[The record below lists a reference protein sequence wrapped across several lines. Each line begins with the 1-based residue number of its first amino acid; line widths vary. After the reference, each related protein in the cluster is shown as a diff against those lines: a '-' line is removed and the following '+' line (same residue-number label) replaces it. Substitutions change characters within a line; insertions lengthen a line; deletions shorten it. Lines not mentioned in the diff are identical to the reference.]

1 MDAPIVADTPKK
13 LKRNNET
20 YYKKYY
26 EEHKEAINKR
36 RSTGRPRGRPKKVV
50 EGYESSTSTASNI
63 SV

>member
-1 MDAPIVADTPKK
+1 MDVPVEPTAPKK
-13 LKRNNET
+13 LKRNYET

-36 RSTGRPRGRPKKVV
+36 RSTGKPRGRPKKVV